1 MGYAKYKW
9 ITATIVLSELDQFL
23 NNVEEGGSEIFSIL
37 LPEEGTAM
45 VIYRR
50 DNKAPLSR

>member
-9 ITATIVLSELDQFL
+9 ITATIVLSELDRFL

-37 LPEEGTAM
+37 LLEEGTAM